1 MLDGHAALKGA
12 AEAVPNDTIIDVAI
26 VFPDGTTAAQLGGT
40 GAGAVAGGLLGSAN
54 AAGGLAGVGSLAA
67 EHGLEKE
74 GGDAASVVLALWDST
89 LYLLGGHRIGALASF
104 KNLTVIASIPR
115 ANAKVETAHAGIVH
129 SVKITDSASGQVYEY
144 EAKPMGSGLSEFTA
158 RLQG

>member
-1 MLDGHAALKGA
+1 M
-12 AEAVPNDTIIDVAI
+12 
-26 VFPDGTTAAQLGGT
+26 
-40 GAGAVAGGLLGSAN
+40 
-54 AAGGLAGVGSLAA
+54 GSLAA
-67 EHGLEKE
+67 EHELEKE
-74 GGDAASVVLALWDST
+74 GGDAASVVLALSDST
-89 LYLLGGHRIGALASF
+89 LYLLGRHRIGALASF

-144 EAKPMGSGLSEFTA
+144 EAKPMGSGLSEFAA

>member
-54 AAGGLAGVGSLAA
+54 AAGGLA
-67 EHGLEKE
+67 
-74 GGDAASVVLALWDST
+74 
-89 LYLLGGHRIGALASF
+89 
-104 KNLTVIASIPR
+104 
-115 ANAKVETAHAGIVH
+115 
-129 SVKITDSASGQVYEY
+129 
-144 EAKPMGSGLSEFTA
+144 
-158 RLQG
+158 

>member
-67 EHGLEKE
+67 EHELEKE
-74 GGDAASVVLALWDST
+74 GGDAASVVLALSEST
-89 LYLLGGHRIGALASF
+89 LYLLGRHRIGALASF

-115 ANAKVETAHAGIVH
+115 ADAKVETAHAGIVH

-144 EAKPMGSGLSEFTA
+144 EAKPMGSGLSEFAA

>member
-67 EHGLEKE
+67 EHELEKE
-74 GGDAASVVLALWDST
+74 GGDAASVVLALSDST
-89 LYLLGGHRIGALASF
+89 LYLLGRHRIGALASF

-115 ANAKVETAHAGIVH
+115 ANAKAETAHAGIVH
-129 SVKITDSASGQVYEY
+129 SGKITASASGQVHEY
-144 EAKPMGSGLSEFTA
+144 EAKPMGSGLSEFIS

>member
-67 EHGLEKE
+67 EHELEKE
-74 GGDAASVVLALWDST
+74 GGDAASVVLALSDST
-89 LYLLGGHRIGALASF
+89 LYLLGRHRIGALASF

-144 EAKPMGSGLSEFTA
+144 EAKPMGSGLSEFAA
-158 RLQG
+158 RLHG